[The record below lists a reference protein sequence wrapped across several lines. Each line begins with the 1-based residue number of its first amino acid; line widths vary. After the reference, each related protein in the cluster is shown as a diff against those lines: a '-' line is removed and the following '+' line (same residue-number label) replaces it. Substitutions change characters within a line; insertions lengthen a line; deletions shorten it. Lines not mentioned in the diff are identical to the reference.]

1 MDEDVTGT
9 IEELKEKFTDSLQVM
24 ELAESYVLFKIQK
37 EAVPEIVSEIFNSYC
52 IGNVTINDAPI
63 DSVIDEVYREGR
75 LL

>member
-1 MDEDVTGT
+1 
-9 IEELKEKFTDSLQVM
+9 M